1 MKQKVKK
8 NLTARIM
15 FAMVAGIVAGIL
27 MIVLRENLI
36 SSGNGS
42 IWNSINNLLFAD
54 ISIEGNERAVGLF
67 YIVGQIFVRA
77 LQLVIIPMVFT
88 SIVLAMVRIS
98 DSKKLGRI
106 STKTLGFFLLTTVC
120 AIIMASIV
128 GMIALSSGMF
138 TNIQTGLEK
147 GSGQSGANPLMLLV
161 NAMPN
166 NMASAFSNNGGVLA
180 IVVTAVAVGLC
191 INKLGDKVT
200 VFTKLCQEISDIITV
215 FLSFVVNTF
224 GPIAIFCLLTR
235 ACASY
240 GISYLRPA
248 ISYIGLTTLLLLTI
262 LFIGYPLFVKIT
274 TGENP
279 IVFFK
284 KISKVALFGFSTSS
298 SAATL
303 PLNMETTTNDLGVKE
318 EITSFVLPLGM
329 TVNMDGTAV
338 MQVIAAIF
346 IAGCSGYTMGPSTLL
361 LIGLLAIVASI
372 GTPAAPGAGAV
383 ILFTI
388 LSGVGFTNETA
399 LVAYSLI
406 LAINRPIE
414 MLVTSLNIVGDAAC
428 AMAVAKSEDALDEKV
443 YNSISDEE
451 TETISTKVPVYA
463 ATNLK
468 RK

>member
-1 MKQKVKK
+1 MKQKVSR
-8 NLTARIM
+8 NLTTRIM
-15 FAMVAGIVAGIL
+15 LAMVLGIISGIL
-27 MIVLRENLI
+27 FIVLRENLI
-36 SSGNGS
+36 ANGNGGV
-42 IWNSINNLLFAD
+42 WNTINNLLFAD
-54 ISIEGNERAVGLF
+54 ISVEGNEKAVGLF

-106 STKTLGFFLLTTVC
+106 STKTLGFFLFTTVF
-120 AIIMASIV
+120 AILLASI
-128 GMIALSSGMF
+128 AGMF
-138 TNIQTGLEK
+138 ALNNGMFKNIETGLEK
-147 GSGQSGANPLMLLV
+147 GSGQTGANPLMLLV

-166 NMASAFSNNGGVLA
+166 NAATAFSNNGGVLA

-200 VFTKLCQEISDIITV
+200 VFKKLCEEISDIITV
-215 FLSFVVNTF
+215 FLSFIVNTF

-235 ACASY
+235 ACAAY

-248 ISYIGLTTLLLLTI
+248 ISYIGITTLLLLTI
-262 LFIGYPLFVKIT
+262 LLIGYPLFVKIT
-274 TGENP
+274 TGLNP
-279 IVFFK
+279 LVFFK

-303 PLNMETTTNDLGVKE
+303 PLNMETTTKDLGVKE
-318 EITSFVLPLGM
+318 EIASFVLPLGM

-338 MQVIAAIF
+338 MQVIATIF
-346 IAGCSGYTMGPSTLL
+346 IAGCSGTPITPSTLL
-361 LIGLLAIVASI
+361 LIGVLAIIASV

-388 LSGVGFTNETA
+388 LSGVGITNETA

-428 AMAVAKSEDALDEKV
+428 AMAVANSEDGLDKEV
-443 YNSISDEE
+443 YNSTDATEE
-451 TETISTKVPVYA
+451 VPVGNKAPIYGTA
-463 ATNLK
+463 K
-468 RK
+468 FKK